1 MRYAILVRAHPVY
14 LVQGG
19 KAKCTRTPQHHRQE
33 NVRDAPGKSLQTRI
47 PPWIGRA
54 FRDRIDRQDVNA
66 EGAATSARKTA
77 EKVSPACPEQH
88 NGEQNPWAPPIPVGS
103 EPPLLRKKHV
113 GVRCYEAYDARGG
126 PRPETEADLSAPN
139 ALSPIVAG
147 PL

>member
-1 MRYAILVRAHPVY
+1 MP
-14 LVQGG
+14 
-19 KAKCTRTPQHHRQE
+19 
-33 NVRDAPGKSLQTRI
+33 S
-47 PPWIGRA
+47 
-54 FRDRIDRQDVNA
+54 

-88 NGEQNPWAPPIPVGS
+88 DGEQNPWAPPIPVGS
-103 EPPLLRKKHV
+103 EPSLLRKKHV

-147 PL
+147 PGDGRIHDGTHHTVDRDSRLHLCGPARFREDSVHALLSTTGITLLLPAVCVTCLTESVMW